1 MEMVD
6 ALEETFS
13 QFRRGSSRF
22 SSSASRKLEGRI
34 LATRWEGSIS
44 WRITDRREIRGRR
57 GGWLGFFLT
66 RNWTSVR
73 AGEIAKGT
81 ETSSNW
87 IRDISAPMIRFNQIA
102 WPDIALLF
110 KLKTRGL
117 CTHFTACTFF
127 FSISFFFFSIESQ
140 NVLLERA
147 NLFDFPNS
155 VEFERIPR
163 FICFLLK
170 KKGSKREKTSVE
182 KLSLCSLKLALRGIT
197 IISWKIDRVRNGW
210 WRFDRCSKSLIKGWP
225 WLGSVPNTR
234 D

>member
-1 MEMVD
+1 MVNDWNRRWEGDEFSPWWKWNGSEQGGEMEMVN

-57 GGWLGFFLT
+57 GGGWLGFFLT

-117 CTHFTACTFF
+117 CVHAFHCVHVLFF
-127 FSISFFFFSIESQ
+127 YFFFFFLSNRRTCFSNARIYSISRILSNSKEFHG
-140 NVLLERA
+140 
-147 NLFDFPNS
+147 LFVSF
-155 VEFERIPR
+155 
-163 FICFLLK
+163 
-170 KKGSKREKTSVE
+170 
-182 KLSLCSLKLALRGIT
+182 
-197 IISWKIDRVRNGW
+197 
-210 WRFDRCSKSLIKGWP
+210 
-225 WLGSVPNTR
+225 
-234 D
+234 